1 MGTYEETDGGG
12 RKIGTMRHFRGV
24 PMDRSP
30 RVLTYRKGIE
40 PIAANH
46 VDHAPRWQYRLGSF

>member
-1 MGTYEETDGGG
+1 MGTYEETDGSG

-24 PMDRSP
+24 AIGHSP
-30 RVLTYRKGIE
+30 RELTYRKGIE

-46 VDHAPRWQYRLGSF
+46 KDHAPRWQYRLGSF